1 LTIKTNRKSKA
12 LLQCANGTYS
22 VKEMEA
28 PKETTEAATRIQA
41 VYRGY
46 VARRKMW
53 WLRGTFTWT
62 PKTPTYSEL
71 QTELVREREARLAL
85 EEQVS
90 SLRAELAR
98 EREARRELAERWWQ
112 SW

>member
-1 LTIKTNRKSKA
+1 
-12 LLQCANGTYS
+12 
-22 VKEMEA
+22 MEA
-28 PKETTEAATRIQA
+28 TKETTEAATRIQA

-53 WLRGTFTWT
+53 WLWLTGCEGTD
-62 PKTPTYSEL
+62 KTPTYSEL
-71 QTELVREREARLAL
+71 QTELVREREARQAL